1 MSGIYRGVCTRV
13 YPGRQGRPIWATS
26 TLRAT
31 GMGSG
36 RSGDLAGPWVV
47 HNMASTKPQAYQT
60 LRKEG
65 PHSRTVFPFMIL
77 GTRPGRRRTRARA
90 RPVVLPCGAGDFD
103 RIPDTPRYSQG
114 QGLSLWCFNITIVG
128 GPLLD
133 PLPPETSELTCFTGN
148 RRTEPR
154 EPLRGSARLYSAD
167 CRLSRPL
174 CVELRAVTCQ
184 SLSILSWVTVGLLYM
199 K

>member
-1 MSGIYRGVCTRV
+1 MLLSRDCARRTVRSPNQFSGSSRDRIPCQTLSRLFDALGSLARGQLPAFLPRASGIRSHPPNPRELFRMGYMKGFTSVRICTGRITRTVTPEDSVLLRTLTSSVSISVVISMSGIYRGVCTRV

-65 PHSRTVFPFMIL
+65 PHSR
-77 GTRPGRRRTRARA
+77 RGRT
-90 RPVVLPCGAGDFD
+90 L
-103 RIPDTPRYSQG
+103 
-114 QGLSLWCFNITIVG
+114 LSVRF
-128 GPLLD
+128 
-133 PLPPETSELTCFTGN
+133 E
-148 RRTEPR
+148 
-154 EPLRGSARLYSAD
+154 
-167 CRLSRPL
+167 
-174 CVELRAVTCQ
+174 
-184 SLSILSWVTVGLLYM
+184 
-199 K
+199 